1 MALNVREKVARIN
14 LFTGAAGIVVGTS
27 GVIHY
32 QNDFIIMNG
41 SVLMVA
47 LGVLTI
53 QYGFLAFSDKIAREQ
68 SQTEQNNDNADTSA
82 SQNTVS

>member
-1 MALNVREKVARIN
+1 MSLTVKEKVARIN

-27 GVIHY
+27 GVVHY
-32 QNDFIIMNG
+32 YNDFIIMNA

-53 QYGFLAFSDKIAREQ
+53 QYGFLAFSDKIASEQ
-68 SQTEQNNDNADTSA
+68 SQTEQTNEKADASA
-82 SQNTVS
+82 Q